1 MMCTPAE
8 DAPAEGL
15 SKTALKKLK
24 KQEEAAARKAA
35 KKAEKAAANGAAAA
49 ADGAAEEETGEEPP
63 ATYSFADDGVLM
75 SDASVLTSPRVYA
88 PVRTLG
94 AEGGPAVGE
103 EVWVRGRLFRLR
115 AKGNQCFLVVRSGG
129 FYTVQACFF
138 KDKETPRQ
146 SKEMLSWLAGLNVES
161 IIDVRGELVEATVNS
176 CSQGNVE
183 LAIREVRLV
192 SASLPH
198 RPFELEDASRSEEEV
213 TASEAT
219 DKPFA
224 RIGQELRLNNR
235 CVDLR
240 VPANMAIMRCQSQVC
255 TLFREALLAEGFTEI
270 HTPKLGSE
278 SEGGAGVF
286 RTDYFGQNACLAQ
299 SPQLYKQ
306 MAIASDMGRVF
317 EIAPVFR
324 AENSNT
330 RRHLCE
336 FVGLDLEMEFGQHY
350 NEVIEVMHTMFV
362 HLFTGIEE
370 RCQQELT
377 VIRQQYPDGRD
388 PPRFSAKPTVVHWE
402 QAMQMLTDAGEEA
415 PGLDD
420 LNTQQERA
428 LGKLVAEQMGTDFY
442 FLDRFPADVRP
453 FYTMP
458 CPDDPRYTNSYDVFL
473 RGEEICSGAQRVH
486 EPAMLEKAIAA
497 KGLPLEPLQAYI
509 DSMRYGMP
517 PHGGGGIGLERLVFL
532 YLNLDN
538 VRKASM
544 FPRDPRRLTP

>member
-1 MMCTPAE
+1 MCT
-8 DAPAEGL
+8 DVPAEGL

-24 KQEEAAARKAA
+24 KQEEQAARKAA
-35 KKAEKAAANGAAAA
+35 KKAEKAAANVAEAVDSTAE
-49 ADGAAEEETGEEPP
+49 ADAEEPP

-75 SDASVLTSPRVYA
+75 SDASVLTSPRVYE

-94 AEGGPAVGE
+94 AEDGRKVGE

-115 AKGNQCFLVVRSGG
+115 AGGNNCFVVVRSGG

-138 KDKETPRQ
+138 KDKATPRQ
-146 SKEMLSWLAGLNVES
+146 SKKMLSWLSGLTVES
-161 IIDVRGELVEATVNS
+161 IIDVRGEIREADVTS

-192 SASLPH
+192 SASLPQL
-198 RPFELEDASRSEEEV
+198 PFELEDASRSEEEV
-213 TASEAT
+213 TASEET

-235 CVDLR
+235 WVDLR

-255 TLFREALLAEGFTEI
+255 TLFREALLAEGFIEI
-270 HTPKLGSE
+270 HTPKLGRE
-278 SEGGAGVF
+278 SEGGADVF
-286 RTDYFGQNACLAQ
+286 RTDYFGQSACLAQ

-317 EIAPVFR
+317 EVAPVFR

-350 NEVIEVMHTMFV
+350 NEVIQVMHTMFV
-362 HLFTGIEE
+362 HLFAGLEE
-370 RCQQELT
+370 RCGGELAA
-377 VIRQQYPDGRD
+377 IRQQYPDGRE
-388 PPRFSAKPTVVHWE
+388 PPRFSEKPTVVHWE
-402 QAMQMLTDAGEEA
+402 EAMEMLRDAGEEA
-415 PGLDD
+415 PGLND
-420 LNTQQERA
+420 LNTQQERT
-428 LGKLVAEQMGTDFY
+428 LGRLVAEQLGTDFY
-442 FLDRFPADVRP
+442 FLDRFPSVVRP

-458 CPDDPRYTNSYDVFL
+458 CPDDARYSNSYDVFL

-544 FPRDPRRLTP
+544 FPRDPRRCSP